1 MPRPVTHELSIPC
14 GRDESARQDFV
25 SSMRAYVLSDTAG
38 FMRTVYEKKA
48 RPSFASEQGRDPRD
62 GPEIHRLMK
71 RESMFKFYSRLRA
84 DTQGMVWRSVLPGIS
99 AHSREL
105 AARSAELGARHDVG
119 GTLAL
124 DPDLAVPDNVTA
136 LDVHFMPGCYH
147 SEYFAGDV
155 TAGALYDQGLS
166 VFFMGF
172 LGDDHDDVGRSV
184 AEFLKRR
191 YPDFAP
197 RKMLDVGCTVGGDTL
212 PWGESYP
219 ELEIHAIDPC
229 APLLRYAHG
238 RAQSLGQPV
247 HFHQMNGTSLS
258 FPDDSFDLVWSAQ
271 VLHELPPKMLR
282 RCLKE
287 CHRVLKPGGL
297 MIHME
302 LPPNHQVPP
311 YEQFY
316 IDWDAYYNN
325 EPWYKAFRDMDPVR
339 VVTDAGF
346 AADSYVQFAIPS
358 LLTNGQD
365 ALEAAAAAQS
375 EQLEGNV
382 GKLEAGVQWFTF
394 GAWK

>member
-1 MPRPVTHELSIPC
+1 MPRPVTHELKIPWS
-14 GRDESARQDFV
+14 RDESARQDFV

-38 FMRTVYEKKA
+38 FMRTVYEKKV
-48 RPSFASEQGRDPRD
+48 RPSFESEQGRGPRD

-71 RESMFKFYSRLRA
+71 RESMFKFYSRLRT

-99 AHSREL
+99 AYSREL
-105 AARSAELGARHDVG
+105 AARSAELGRAHEVG
-119 GTLAL
+119 GTLEL
-124 DPDLAVPDNVTA
+124 DPDLQVPDNITR

-147 SEYFAGDV
+147 TEHFEGDV
-155 TAGALYDQGLS
+155 AAGALYDQGLS

-184 AEFLKRR
+184 AEFLKIR

-219 ELEIHAIDPC
+219 QLEVHAIDPC

-238 RAQSLGQPV
+238 RAQSLGQPI
-247 HFHQMNGTSLS
+247 HFHQMDGANLN
-258 FPDDSFDLVWSAQ
+258 FPDESFDLVWSAQ
-271 VLHELPPKMLR
+271 VLHELPPKMLQ

-287 CHRVLKPGGL
+287 CYRVLKPGGL

-325 EPWYKAFRDMDPVR
+325 EPWYKAFRDRDLVS
-339 VVTDAGF
+339 VVTQAGF
-346 AADSYVQFAIPS
+346 AAEKYVQFAIPS
-358 LLTNGQD
+358 LLINGRS
-365 ALEAAAAAQS
+365 ALVAAAKAHS
-375 EQLEGNV
+375 ERLEGNV